1 MNPDVRQYAEWG
13 YHLVPWYNRN
23 ASHPKPLIQGWQD
36 DKPSVE
42 SVAEFAERWPE
53 CDWAIVP
60 KGAIVLDLENKN
72 GKNGMDDLRIL
83 CEEHGVNVDELISA
97 YPMSSTPNNGFHLW
111 MRLSEGSNLTG
122 GFYLRSGIEI
132 KGGQSSAH
140 VPPSVGRSWVRP
152 LVEQSEIPC
161 VPTWMMVELFKAK
174 QTKKQVTSFSV
185 AKISNGHR
193 RDWLLSCA
201 GKIRQ
206 DFAATDQELR
216 GILKVLRDTRCEDP
230 HTLTD
235 DEVHAIADDYAEKLC
250 DNTHALAIAGDPVA
264 QHAIKMFAPRVA
276 VVEESK
282 RVVEAGKYLDE
293 KFVRPTP
300 MIAAWMDWYHEK
312 CVMEQPE
319 LALLSILTAVSAMIG
334 RSYTW
339 KDSQANIYSL
349 CLGGTGVGKEMVK
362 RVSVEMLE
370 QSGLGFMI
378 GSGSFASDAGMLREM
393 STNPEIF
400 WPNDEF
406 QTFVSQLALIQAPPY
421 VKSIERVLTEGY
433 TGSISGRALKTEQH
447 DDIKDPYPVILAL
460 SQPETFWKAMNL
472 RMVESGFL
480 GRFLILSA
488 RPLRDSGDGNAK
500 LKMLPPE
507 ELVETVKRGVAGK
520 SALTARAEAGSAA
533 TRIPMGSTPE
543 ADELFTRLRR
553 EDKTRR
559 AEMDESSFAAKM
571 AARTLEKAIRVAMC
585 YAWTENPET
594 PVVSEKAL
602 AWAVEFVR
610 YCDRRMIESMEQ
622 NTAGNPYEQA
632 LKKVKAMIA
641 ASSVNGVGKHTIV
654 SKTTEISDTTRDD
667 ILRSLVAANTVVE
680 TRKVGP
686 KGGRPVVRYTLKEYN
701 TDESES

>member
-1 MNPDVRQYAEWG
+1 MNNDVRQYAEWG

-23 ASHPKPLIQGWQD
+23 SSHPRPLIQGWQD
-36 DKPSVE
+36 NKPSVE
-42 SVAEFAERWPE
+42 SVTEFAERWPE

-72 GKNGMDDLRIL
+72 GKNGMEDLRVL
-83 CEEHGVNVDELISA
+83 CEEHEVDVDELIAA
-97 YPMSSTPNNGFHLW
+97 YPMSRTPNNGFHLW
-111 MRLSEGSNLTG
+111 MRLSEGSSLTG

-140 VPPSVGRSWVRP
+140 VPPSIGRSWIRP